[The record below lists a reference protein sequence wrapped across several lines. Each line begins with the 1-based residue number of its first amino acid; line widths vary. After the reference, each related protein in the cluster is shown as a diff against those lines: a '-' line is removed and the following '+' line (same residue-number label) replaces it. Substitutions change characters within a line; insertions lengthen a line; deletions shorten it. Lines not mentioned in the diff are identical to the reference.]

1 MGFKEFQKNLPVFS
15 IGVVTKITQLS
26 ARQIRYY
33 EEKKLFTPKR
43 TEGNTRLFSL
53 NDIDSLLTIK
63 ELLNKG
69 FNIKAIDEI
78 INGKTVSKETTLD
91 KSYIMI
97 YLQALMVYLEN
108 ALLDVVIYQDFTIIK
123 KINSNI
129 SYLYKMRRYNG

>member
-78 INGKTVSKETTLD
+78 INIAINEKMNAQNKEII
-91 KSYIMI
+91 YFMI
-97 YLQALMVYLEN
+97 TPPL
-108 ALLDVVIYQDFTIIK
+108 
-123 KINSNI
+123 
-129 SYLYKMRRYNG
+129 R

>member
-43 TEGNTRLFSL
+43 NTRLFSL

-63 ELLNKG
+63 ELLTKG

-78 INGKTVSKETTLD
+78 INGKAVSEETTQ
-91 KSYIMI
+91 IR
-97 YLQALMVYLEN
+97 Q
-108 ALLDVVIYQDFTIIK
+108 IIHNDIFAGPNGLPRERSIGRGDLSRFYNNK
-123 KINSNI
+123 K
-129 SYLYKMRRYNG
+129 KQF